1 MEDPVLYW
9 VPSINPGNIAF
20 YDGDVFD
27 AWKGNLLMAAMSRS
41 LVRIV
46 FDDDGRPI
54 DQERMLQS
62 LGQRFR
68 DVRIGPDGLVY
79 VLTDETVGAMLRLA
93 PAAEE
98 E

>member
-1 MEDPVLYW
+1 
-9 VPSINPGNIAF
+9 
-20 YDGDVFD
+20 
-27 AWKGNLLMAAMSRS
+27 
-41 LVRIV
+41 V
-46 FDDDGRPI
+46 FDDDHRPI

-79 VLTDETVGAMLRLA
+79 VLTDETVGAMLRIA
-93 PAAEE
+93 PVAEE